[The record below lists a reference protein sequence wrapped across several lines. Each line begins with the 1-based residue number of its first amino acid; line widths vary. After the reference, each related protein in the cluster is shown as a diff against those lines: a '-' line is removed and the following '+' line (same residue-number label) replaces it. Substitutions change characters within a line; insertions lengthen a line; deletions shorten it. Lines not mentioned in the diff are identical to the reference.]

1 MGFNA
6 ILQQQP
12 TTRKSG
18 NGIIFIILSVYGHWG
33 RIQNLKVI
41 AAINS
46 GVKLMDVTVEF
57 FEKNSFLLVLLF
69 VAFLA
74 LYYHRQLF

>member
-1 MGFNA
+1 
-6 ILQQQP
+6 
-12 TTRKSG
+12 
-18 NGIIFIILSVYGHWG
+18 VYGHWG